1 MNDDPE
7 RCPACGGER
16 EPIPGVGFVCLS
28 ETCSASLAVVAP
40 VAVPPEAPAA
50 PEPIERIVMDLYA
63 DGNGEINGGG
73 CGALVVAT
81 ALARASAAAMAMV
94 TKLRIERIVAAGRN

>member
-40 VAVPPEAPAA
+40 PEASAA
-50 PEPIERIVMDLYA
+50 PEPIARIVLDLYA
-63 DGNGEINGGG
+63 DGNVEINGGG